1 MVQYLDK
8 QMDTFQV
15 CQLIVSDVH
24 AHREKKSC
32 ISPVDNFV
40 CAELQKN
47 PILVTRGNSETEE
60 FEQSIAEEK
69 DAKYCRKNS

>member
-15 CQLIVSDVH
+15 CQFIVSDVH
-24 AHREKKSC
+24 AQREKKSC

-40 CAELQKN
+40 CAKLHKKKSR
-47 PILVTRGNSETEE
+47 LVWKVKVIEE
-60 FEQSIAEEK
+60 PSG
-69 DAKYCRKNS
+69 